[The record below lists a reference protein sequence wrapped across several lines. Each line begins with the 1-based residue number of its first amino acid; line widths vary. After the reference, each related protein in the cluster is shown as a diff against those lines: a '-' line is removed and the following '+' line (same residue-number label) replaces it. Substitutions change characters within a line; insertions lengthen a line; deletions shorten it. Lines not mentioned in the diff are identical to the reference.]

1 MSDEKKRKVKMR
13 GNGQGT
19 AYRRKGQTTW
29 TACIVVDWRYPA
41 DPSKPRIPVKRTKA
55 GFSTKKEALAYCPTL
70 YEEAHLKPRKDVPKL
85 SYYWTTYEN
94 GKLKSLSD
102 SKQTAYRIAWNRL
115 EPIHNAS
122 VDALTVNDLQ
132 TLLNRTCKSYYT
144 MKDCKSL
151 LVNLFRLASADGFVN
166 DRIPALIELPEL
178 VENERTPFS
187 ADEQKALWKQYES
200 GDIAAAVPIVLIFTG
215 MMPGEAMQLRVE
227 NIDLEARQIRG
238 VGMKTKVRK
247 QTPVVLAES
256 ILPVMQD
263 LIDHARPDGYLWT
276 QSKDEWYKDYYA
288 VLERAGC
295 RRLTPYSCRH
305 TTATALA
312 VTENIAPQTVKKVM
326 RWSTSKMLD
335 RYAHPDTQDALD
347 AVDSIG
353 KK

>member
-1 MSDEKKRKVKMR
+1 MSESKRRPKNR

-19 AYRRKGQTTW
+19 AYKRKGQSTW

-41 DPSKPRIPVKRTKA
+41 DPSKPRIPVKKTKA
-55 GFSTKKEALAYCPTL
+55 GFPTKKDALAYCPTL
-70 YEEAHLKPRKDVPKL
+70 YEEAHIKPKQTVPKL

-94 GKLKSLSD
+94 GKLRSLSD
-102 SKQTAYRIAWNRL
+102 SKQTAYKIAWNRM
-115 EPIHNAS
+115 EKIHNAS

-132 TLLNRTCKSYYT
+132 TLLNSTCKSYYT

-151 LVNLFRLASADGFVN
+151 LVNLFKLASADGFVN
-166 DRIPALIELPEL
+166 ERIPSLIELPEL

-187 ADEQKALWKQYES
+187 SDEQKSLWKLYES
-200 GDIAAAVPIVLIFTG
+200 ANLSAAVPLLMIYTG

-227 NIDLEARQIRG
+227 NIDLDARLVRG
-238 VGMKTKVRK
+238 VGLKTKVRK
-247 QTPVVLAES
+247 QSPVVLAES
-256 ILPVMQD
+256 ILPLVQD
-263 LIDHARPDGYLWT
+263 LIDHARPDGFLFT
-276 QSKDEWYKDYYA
+276 QSKDDWYKDYYA
-288 VLERAGC
+288 VLEKAGC
-295 RRLTPYSCRH
+295 RRLSPYSCRH

-312 VTENIAPQTVKKVM
+312 ITENIAPQTIKKVM

-347 AVDSIG
+347 AVDSIR